1 LGAVLPI
8 GNGERAAAK
17 ANDLLFVIAHELLTV
32 GVKLNGTLL
41 RVFGAQKPGYTA
53 YVILKILHADGTA
66 SQKQLAW
73 RLGRKSATLTGPVLR
88 LMTLGFVQAG
98 KPAHDRRIKLL
109 RITPAGRDYLD
120 EATRELSAELLKF
133 FTGIPETDLGEL
145 DRIVGKVRRA
155 NERMAA

>member
-1 LGAVLPI
+1 LRAVFPM

-17 ANDLLFVIAHELLTV
+17 AHDLLFVIAHELLTV
-32 GVKLNGTLL
+32 GVKLNGALL
-41 RVFGAQKPGYTA
+41 RVFGAQKTGYTA
-53 YVILKILHADGTA
+53 YVILKILHADGAA

-73 RLGRKSATLTGPVLR
+73 RLGRKSATLTEPVLR
-88 LMTLGFVQAG
+88 LMMLGFVEAG
-98 KPAHDRRIKLL
+98 KPAHDRRVKLL